1 MESLSRHQQLRRGG
15 AKELSTGECLT
26 IEIAL
31 HEVTSLDSTC
41 ASPRFRSS
49 CRGHAAR
56 EQSRLLDPLDPLSGA
71 ESRKAVAVLGE
82 SGHVSTRAGYGTITV
97 QPRKTTLPRDRHF
110 VVNAD
115 RRPATTRD

>member
-1 MESLSRHQQLRRGG
+1 MEDLSRHQQLRRAG
-15 AKELSTGECLT
+15 AKELSTVEYLT
-26 IEIAL
+26 IEIGL
-31 HEVTSLDSTC
+31 HEETSLDSSC

-49 CRGHAAR
+49 CRGRAAR
-56 EQSRLLDPLDPLSGA
+56 GQSRLLHPLDPLSGA

-115 RRPATTRD
+115 RKPPATRE